1 MNFKCRH
8 HLRYAIKRWA
18 ESLGL
23 DCVLPSTPDV
33 VGMKLALSNIF
44 GFQGLI
50 YIVLH
55 THLLWI

>member
-1 MNFKCRH
+1 MNFKRRH
-8 HLRYAIKRWA
+8 QLRYAIKRWA
-18 ESLGL
+18 ENLGL

-33 VGMKLALSNIF
+33 AGMKLALRNIF

-50 YIVLH
+50 HIVLH